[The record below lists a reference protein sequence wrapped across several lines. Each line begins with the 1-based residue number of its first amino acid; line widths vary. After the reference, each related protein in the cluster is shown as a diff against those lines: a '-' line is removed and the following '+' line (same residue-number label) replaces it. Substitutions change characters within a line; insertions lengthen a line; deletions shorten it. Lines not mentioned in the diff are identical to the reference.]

1 MDMAKRKHNNGAL
14 IKTCYGKTRIAKNVQ
29 QIKNRYT
36 IKSYAKRSMIQ
47 SYKGD
52 KGFLMH

>member
-1 MDMAKRKHNNGAL
+1 MAKRKHNNGAL